1 MLKQWNIKPYGG
13 TRAITECLMS
23 CKRTKRESQKA
34 LVGRRI
40 AQKLRNQSMT
50 IDIHPQ
56 SMEEARETLYN
67 CSVRDQKAIRNGC

>member
-1 MLKQWNIKPYGG
+1 MEYKTIWKNKSNHRMFNEMQKNQK
-13 TRAITECLMS
+13 C
-23 CKRTKRESQKA
+23 ESQKA

-56 SMEEARETLYN
+56 SMEEARETSYN
-67 CSVRDQKAIRNGC
+67 CSVRDHKAIRNGC